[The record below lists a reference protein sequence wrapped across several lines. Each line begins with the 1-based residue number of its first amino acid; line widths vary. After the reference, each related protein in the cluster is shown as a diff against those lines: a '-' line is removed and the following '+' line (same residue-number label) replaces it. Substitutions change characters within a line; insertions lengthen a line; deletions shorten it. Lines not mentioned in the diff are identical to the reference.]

1 MVNVVK
7 YWWGWKK
14 HDHTDIHLKALVENK
29 VLKIIILN
37 RLQSFSSAEHIM
49 FGNARAALWYIVSII
64 MDILDVFCTV
74 EFANVYAAF
83 WK

>member
-1 MVNVVK
+1 
-7 YWWGWKK
+7 
-14 HDHTDIHLKALVENK
+14 
-29 VLKIIILN
+29 
-37 RLQSFSSAEHIM
+37 M
-49 FGNARAALWYIVSII
+49 FGNARAALWYTVSII